1 MQARLEADVSSVAVN
16 LTGYGRSPMGT
27 FEDDV
32 AGVVELLDEQTV
44 LCGHSYGS
52 FVAMHAALRRPPA
65 AVVLF
70 EPVCFD
76 VLRQVQDAEGLAQLH
91 RLEAQPE
98 FWDPANAGTDAWL
111 AGFTEYWNGE
121 GAWGAMSARR
131 KRIARRQ
138 GPKLFAE
145 VVAAWR
151 DDTPLRRWGAL
162 PYPRVVIGERTTVAA
177 RRVATVLARS
187 LGVSLEEV
195 AGGGHMF
202 PLTHAEAVEGLLR
215 PAAPATPRP
224 AAGLGT

>member
-1 MQARLEADVSSVAVN
+1 METHVRSVAVN
-16 LTGYGRSPMGT
+16 LTGYGRSPMGS

-32 AGVVELLDEQTV
+32 AGVVELLDEQTL

-65 AVVLF
+65 AVVLL

-76 VLRQVQDAEGLAQLH
+76 LLRQVGDAEGLAQLQ
-91 RLEAQPE
+91 RLEARPE
-98 FWDPANAGTDAWL
+98 FWDANNAGTDAWL
-111 AGFTEYWNGE
+111 SGFTEYWNGE
-121 GAWGAMSARR
+121 GAWQAMSRRR

-151 DDTPLRRWGAL
+151 DDTPLAAWAAL
-162 PYPRVVIGERTTVAA
+162 PNPRVIIGEHTTVAA
-177 RRVATVLARS
+177 RRVATVLAQS
-187 LGVSLEEV
+187 LGVALEEV

-215 PAAPATPRP
+215 RPVPA
-224 AAGLGT
+224 G